1 MPEMQVKTLF
11 ISNRDDASVSYLIE
25 KFTERCDRYLRID
38 SEDISLL
45 NFRIDP
51 EGHSLCCDQTQEYSL
66 NKVHSI
72 LFKRIPS
79 KYDNP
84 PGDENAPY
92 LNNERKHFLEGLYL
106 SLDKAK
112 WINPMFATHIAERKL
127 YQLKVA
133 SNIGLRIPKSLI
145 TNNLTQAMEFLRG
158 NKRSII
164 KPVSNGLQV
173 IGERAYSIYT
183 TEVDAD
189 HFGKLGLSDVFST
202 PVFLQA
208 RIPNKHDLR
217 VTIVAETVFAVRI
230 SKIGNEVD
238 WRKPEIEKKY
248 EPVTL
253 PQALIGRLHRL
264 MAHLGMVY
272 AAIDLIET
280 PDGDYIFLEINP
292 VGEWAWLEH
301 ELGLNISEKIID
313 QLLL

>member
-1 MPEMQVKTLF
+1 
-11 ISNRDDASVSYLIE
+11 
-25 KFTERCDRYLRID
+25 
-38 SEDISLL
+38 
-45 NFRIDP
+45 
-51 EGHSLCCDQTQEYSL
+51 
-66 NKVHSI
+66 
-72 LFKRIPS
+72 
-79 KYDNP
+79 
-84 PGDENAPY
+84 
-92 LNNERKHFLEGLYL
+92 
-106 SLDKAK
+106 
-112 WINPMFATHIAERKL
+112 
-127 YQLKVA
+127 
-133 SNIGLRIPKSLI
+133 
-145 TNNLTQAMEFLRG
+145 MEFLRG

-189 HFGKLGLSDVFST
+189 HFRKLGLSDVFST

-253 PQALIGRLHRL
+253 PQALIEHMHRL
-264 MAHLGMVY
+264 MDHLGMVY

-292 VGEWAWLEH
+292 VGEWAWLEQ